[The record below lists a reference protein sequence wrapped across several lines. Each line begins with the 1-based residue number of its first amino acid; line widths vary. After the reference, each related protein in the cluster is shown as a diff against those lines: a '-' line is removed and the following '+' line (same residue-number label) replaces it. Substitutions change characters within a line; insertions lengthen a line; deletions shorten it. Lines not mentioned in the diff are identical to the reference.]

1 MAIVFDAPVSPDAL
15 SAFVRA
21 VPVPSDLALLNA
33 FPTRNNLTNTVNF
46 AEIVKRNRT
55 ARYRTY
61 DGRIHVSDRDTGSTG
76 SVGMIPLS
84 DSRNKGEYERLQ
96 LEFARVNG
104 TNTAALAD
112 AIYNDAEE
120 LVGNIFRRLELAW
133 GDVLTDGKLT
143 VSEINGGFEAD
154 FGVPGSHL
162 VTAGTLW
169 SNLATATV
177 LTNLITWHDVYIATN
192 GAPAGAIRTSQTVL
206 RLVQRNKEIIDA
218 IYGASAGRT
227 YASFEDVNTLL
238 ASYGLPPFV
247 APYDTQVESVTT
259 DQLARVIP
267 ANRVLF
273 TPAELG
279 DLGRT
284 EWGVTATALELVNSN
299 LAEMSFQEAPGIA
312 GVVEKVGP
320 PYREFTFVDAVAF
333 PVLSDAK
340 RLFVATVA
348 A

>member
-15 SAFVRA
+15 SAFVRN

-33 FPTRNNLTNTVNF
+33 FPSRNNQTNTVNF

-112 AIYNDAEE
+112 AIYNDAED

-162 VTAGTLW
+162 VTAGILW

-177 LTNLITWHDVYIATN
+177 LTNLITWHDVYVATN

-238 ASYGLPPFV
+238 ASYSLPPFV

>member
-1 MAIVFDAPVSPDAL
+1 MAIVFDAPVNPDAL
-15 SAFVRA
+15 SAFVRN

-61 DGRIHVSDRDTGSTG
+61 DGRIHVSDRDNGSTA

-112 AIYNDAEE
+112 AIYNDAQDLTE
-120 LVGNIFRRLELAW
+120 NIFRRVELAW

-154 FGVPGSHL
+154 FGVPAGHL
-162 VTAGTLW
+162 VTAATLW
-169 SNLATATV
+169 SNPAAPI
-177 LTNLITWHDVYIATN
+177 LTDLITWHDVYVATN

-206 RLVQRNKEIIDA
+206 RLVTRNTQMINA
-218 IYGASAGRT
+218 AYGATEGRT
-227 YASFEDVNTLL
+227 MVTIADVNSVL
-238 ASYGLPPFV
+238 AANGLPPFV
-247 APYDTQVESVTT
+247 ATYDTQVESVTT

-273 TPAELG
+273 TPENLG

>member
-15 SAFVRA
+15 SAFVRN

-112 AIYNDAEE
+112 AIYNDAED
-120 LVGNIFRRLELAW
+120 LVGNIFRRVELAW

-162 VTAGTLW
+162 VTAGILW
-169 SNLATATV
+169 SNLATAKV
-177 LTNLITWHDVYIATN
+177 LTDLITWHDVYVATN

-218 IYGASAGRT
+218 IYGAAAGRT

-247 APYDTQVESVTT
+247 APYDSQVESVTT

-273 TPAELG
+273 TPENLG